1 MCCLVFKAEMGGH
14 QDMLFAQAGPL
25 SQSNLLRLGRAL
37 LNDPFGPALLHP
49 QLSLPELLDLT
60 FVRKN
65 LFSCKQQVY
74 ICFGKFTEEVSSHLT
89 STPGPLLEPRFPWP
103 RIDATP

>member
-37 LNDPFGPALLHP
+37 LNDTSGPVLLHP
-49 QLSLPELLDLT
+49 QLPLPELDLT
-60 FVRKN
+60 FAWNN
-65 LFSCKQQVY
+65 LLSWTQPKLY
-74 ICFGKFTEEVSSHLT
+74 
-89 STPGPLLEPRFPWP
+89 
-103 RIDATP
+103 